1 MEAGQF
7 CPVYLF
13 MKYYFTVIIILILDQ
28 TVKYKI
34 RTTLAVGERINII
47 SGIFEITNISNSGA
61 AWGSFAEST
70 FILAVISAI
79 ISVGILM
86 VIGMN
91 EKLHKGYK
99 YSLSLVA
106 AGGLGNVA
114 DRVFFGTV
122 TDMFSLPFFSPVFNV
137 ADISICLGC
146 FSIVALVFL
155 EDKLKGIKR

>member
-28 TVKYKI
+28 IVKYKI

-47 SGIFEITNISNSGA
+47 SGI
-61 AWGSFAEST
+61 
-70 FILAVISAI
+70 L
-79 ISVGILM
+79 
-86 VIGMN
+86 GMN

-122 TDMFSLPFFSPVFNV
+122 TDMFSLSFFSPVFNV

-146 FSIVALVFL
+146 FSIVALVCL

>member
-13 MKYYFTVIIILILDQ
+13 MKYYFTVTIILILDQ
-28 TVKYKI
+28 IVKYKI
-34 RTTLAVGERINII
+34 RTTLAVGERINIV

-70 FILAVISAI
+70 FILAVISAV

-99 YSLSLVA
+99 YSLS
-106 AGGLGNVA
+106 
-114 DRVFFGTV
+114 
-122 TDMFSLPFFSPVFNV
+122 FFSPVFNV

-146 FSIVALVFL
+146 FSIVALVCL

>member
-28 TVKYKI
+28 IVKYKI

-91 EKLHKGYK
+91 EKLQIFT
-99 YSLSLVA
+99 
-106 AGGLGNVA
+106 
-114 DRVFFGTV
+114 FFGCGRR
-122 TDMFSLPFFSPVFNV
+122 SWKCSRQSFFRYCHRYVFTFFFFAGV
-137 ADISICLGC
+137 
-146 FSIVALVFL
+146 
-155 EDKLKGIKR
+155 